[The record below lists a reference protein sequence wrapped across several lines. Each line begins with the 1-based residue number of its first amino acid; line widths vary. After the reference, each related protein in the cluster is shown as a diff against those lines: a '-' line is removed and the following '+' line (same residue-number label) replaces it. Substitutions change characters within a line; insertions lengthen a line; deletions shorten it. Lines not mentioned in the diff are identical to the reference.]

1 MLRQC
6 TVDRL
11 FVAVPFPS
19 LPPYYSDRM
28 DLKSIID
35 RGDVWYDYLYTED
48 GKKRGQSRKRM
59 PMNTLLVRW
68 NGQEIPLVTMNTTI
82 GSWRTEL
89 AADGY
94 EYYKYKN
101 SDVGERVWKDI
112 VAGPVWLPPETTP
125 VSDLVKT
132 VTFRGRKVRV
142 PNYDEFGPWYGSAY
156 GLVAAFHERQIER
169 KNGEFRYLDNGIRS
183 HGSVDYNSILRR
195 YSHGCHR
202 LYNHLAIRMFDFVLR
217 HVEFTRVGQT
227 TAGFSRVGEVDEE
240 SFTITLRSRGYK
252 FELLKPV
259 PVVVLRGRVRGT
271 QRSPIEH
278 YMPKPDV
285 EYGDDAQFLPPQ
297 YRKNNERDRDAGIAA
312 Q

>member
-1 MLRQC
+1 M
-6 TVDRL
+6 
-11 FVAVPFPS
+11 
-19 LPPYYSDRM
+19 
-28 DLKSIID
+28 
-35 RGDVWYDYLYTED
+35 
-48 GKKRGQSRKRM
+48 
-59 PMNTLLVRW
+59 
-68 NGQEIPLVTMNTTI
+68 
-82 GSWRTEL
+82 
-89 AADGY
+89 
-94 EYYKYKN
+94 
-101 SDVGERVWKDI
+101 
-112 VAGPVWLPPETTP
+112 
-125 VSDLVKT
+125 
-132 VTFRGRKVRV
+132 
-142 PNYDEFGPWYGSAY
+142 
-156 GLVAAFHERQIER
+156 
-169 KNGEFRYLDNGIRS
+169 
-183 HGSVDYNSILRR
+183 DYNSILRR